1 MSDLLVSDEHP
12 TSKRHAIVA
21 GEGDSVWLYL
31 TGPGGKPILADC
43 WLWNRGP
50 ALDRVAWT
58 ARAAEARARSGPPPA
73 PAVVLRNEA
82 VPGRSNEPSTF
93 RFQWN
98 AEGDTVSVWSDN
110 ELLGTVLAGER
121 RGYSAG
127 VAIECAWGRPVEVT
141 DA

>member
-43 WLWNRGP
+43 WLWNR
-50 ALDRVAWT
+50 
-58 ARAAEARARSGPPPA
+58 SGPPPA
-73 PAVVLRNEA
+73 PAEVLRPEA